1 MPFCSIR
8 SNINTTFELCAGG
21 SAVAGGTNNRKQ
33 FSGQGGK
40 DISRKSCEFQ
50 HWEGVKERT
59 SDHPFLLFSCLRRK
73 GFTWHS
79 DWTSLTSIPR
89 FWLATSSVVLFCQTH
104 DKFLWYPNSVSSRAR
119 YFSSFNFHLSSFPPI
134 CQKGERNPRQI
145 KETRRIWLIFLSQ
158 QQVLK
163 WFFKR
168 SVTYHISR
176 IGTISPSSFSFDP

>member
-8 SNINTTFELCAGG
+8 SNINTTFELC
-21 SAVAGGTNNRKQ
+21 AGGTNNRKQ

-104 DKFLWYPNSVSSRAR
+104 DKFLWYPNFLRIESWKSLIEKIISTSYIMTHKWRNGAELSAAEWSGVIGSRVG
-119 YFSSFNFHLSSFPPI
+119 I
-134 CQKGERNPRQI
+134 IIQ
-145 KETRRIWLIFLSQ
+145 
-158 QQVLK
+158 
-163 WFFKR
+163 
-168 SVTYHISR
+168 
-176 IGTISPSSFSFDP
+176 FDRANLT